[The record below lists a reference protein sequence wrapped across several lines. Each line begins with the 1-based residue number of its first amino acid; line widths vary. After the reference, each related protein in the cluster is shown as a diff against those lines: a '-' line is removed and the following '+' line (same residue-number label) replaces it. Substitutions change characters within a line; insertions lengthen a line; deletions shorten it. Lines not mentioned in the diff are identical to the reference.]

1 MVSAKKL
8 CYVALLT
15 ALTVVLGMRMMGAML
30 ISSLRRTF
38 LSERHR
44 DLFCGAGVRSAF
56 GVYRGGRGRVPRRFL
71 LLSRADVRFA
81 CLARVAG
88 GGDFV
93 DFRGRKGVEKGIF
106 VRGKAGIAAVLSCRS
121 GAADGNG
128 DYGNGLYAGQGVCVR
143 HEGICDYQTAVRNS
157 AGGRRGGDCA
167 DFSL

>member
-15 ALTVVLGMRMMGAML
+15 ALNVAL
-30 ISSLRRTF
+30 SSF
-38 LSERHR
+38 S
-44 DLFCGAGVRSAF
+44 VP
-56 GVYRGGRGRVPRRFL
+56 VPGGHFY
-71 LLSRADVRFA
+71 
-81 CLARVAG
+81 RVAG

-106 VRGKAGIAAVLSCRS
+106 VRGKAGITAVLSCRS
-121 GAADGNG
+121 GAADGHG